1 MFLLFN
7 KIDLFREKLKTTP
20 VSSIYES
27 FQGPDVKPGN
37 LNLDEAFEAARE
49 FFLQRFLQRVQH
61 DNRDNRYIYRL
72 FTSAID
78 TRHFKAVFDTIADIV
93 IRYAFPASRWL

>member
-1 MFLLFN
+1 MFLLLN

-27 FQGPDVKPGN
+27 FQGPDVTPGN

-49 FFLQRFLQRVQH
+49 FFLQRFLQRVQQ
-61 DNRDNRYIYRL
+61 DNRQVFYH
-72 FTSAID
+72 FTCAID
-78 TRHFKAVFDTIADIV
+78 TRYFNVV
-93 IRYAFPASRWL
+93 YAAMMDVVLRTCKGYGSGYRV